1 MRSLK
6 SSPSLN
12 FRGLRRSR
20 PWLAVWFTLAT
31 VTCATVGR
39 AAEREVVGV
48 LALALEPEIAQQI
61 GLTPT
66 QLAQINQIVVDREAE
81 VLDIAADFR
90 GLTPDER
97 FAKLAPFRKET
108 EEKGLAAL
116 SPQQRAKLEQ
126 LRFKRYGLSLLG
138 DPVIAE
144 RLRIP
149 PDQQAAVRQA
159 VKAREEKL
167 RQLGPNAPAEEI
179 KKLDEPIAAMLG
191 EPQRAALR
199 ALLMGEIPAPVPTDP
214 VATAEVADDSSPAG
228 ASAPPPSVA
237 SGSGAA
243 KMPPVPE
250 AQQPD
255 RPLSPTGEAAVRSA
269 VPPVGNAVSPGT
281 ADSDQI
287 TASPAPP
294 ASASP
299 EAVTPAIVAASPS
312 PSATEA
318 EATSGA
324 STATAQPAS
333 VSERGSAEAQP
344 AQDMQPE
351 PSPSAET
358 DSPPPSSNT
367 AEMRPAAEA
376 PITGASTDERPEAA
390 AATSEPLPPSQ
401 APAQAPAA
409 GSTALPSPSSA
420 VPSTEVTVLKPATI
434 EQKLVAA
441 VAEVEQQTLPPSDVR
456 LRFNFRYQPWQE
468 VLKWFAEQA
477 GLSLVMEAP
486 PSGTFNYV
494 DDRGFAPSEAIDLLN
509 SVLLMKGYML
519 VRKERML
526 ILLNLDDGIPPN
538 LVDTVLPE
546 DLDKRG
552 DHELVSTLFQL
563 QRMSPEEAETEVK
576 KLLGPQGSVM
586 VLPKSKQ
593 LFVTET
599 AGKLRTIRRVIDAIE
614 NPQAAANNVRVIQ
627 VNPSTVDQVLN
638 IVRQMF
644 QIPADQN
651 TTADGNLRFALDP
664 GGARLLVTGTPDM
677 LDKFAKVVEAADPTS
692 FGGLASG
699 IESTPQLEVYPV
711 TAADPQAVLEVLQ
724 TLLVGMPDVRL
735 AIDPKTGNLIA
746 FARPAQH
753 ATIRA
758 TLQQF
763 QGEAGQVEVIPL
775 RVVDPQLA
783 VLAINKLFGSAD
795 GGNINA
801 PTVDADIMTRQL
813 LIRGSRVH
821 IEQIREMLRK
831 MGEPEAG
838 SGGGNV
844 NLIRTIPMPPEVAE
858 AMLRE
863 LQAVWPN
870 MRENRLQVIVPRS
883 VSDDAAPPESS
894 RGTGADGQPAER
906 GQLES
911 FRIPLGAAGM
921 TTRRL
926 VVGGTPNRSSGQ
938 TASTSSGTPP
948 AQPQPA
954 PTWPAPTGWG
964 PPSGFG
970 PPGPSGLPGGFQP
983 AAPPGAED
991 HEHRFDSD
999 RSTADPQSDH
1009 GVTAENKNGHDIP
1022 SRFRLVSRTAEID
1035 GNESEVGGHTQPP
1048 PADAVPVAPP
1058 NPSEPATPR
1067 SVPEPPTGA
1076 TPTPATGTPPVVV
1089 AVTPDGLVI
1098 ASQDPDA
1105 LNQLEGL
1112 LRRMMTA
1119 GQYQQSTGPEL
1130 VVYYLKHAKAETA
1143 GAILD
1148 QILGGGTLTSSGST
1162 GGSLV
1167 GEIARAAFGNVGGG
1181 LVGSLLGAEESSSA
1195 SSSSASRSESSRIQI
1210 TPDNRLNALIV
1221 QAYPEDLQLVEE
1233 ILRVLDRSDSPEDV
1247 AVQPKTIII
1256 PVRNTQA
1263 EEIAGILRSVYQDR
1277 LVTGSGQQR
1286 APSPQELIQLLR
1298 GGRGGGSGG
1307 RSQPQEEAPKMS
1319 IGVDSRTNSLII
1331 SAPERLLKEVQQ
1343 LVEQLDQRAET
1354 ESEEAT
1360 QVITLQRANPESIR
1374 SALTALLGGNV
1385 QIRGGTGSSGT
1396 RTATTTTTNRSG
1408 TQFRGFGAQP
1418 GGFQGFPGGFPGGFR
1433 GTGTGRF
1440 APGGFTGGDSG
1451 ARRSGR

>member
-1 MRSLK
+1 MRSPK
-6 SSPSLN
+6 SSPFLT
-12 FRGLRRSR
+12 FRGLRSWRL
-20 PWLAVWFTLAT
+20 WAAAWFAL
-31 VTCATVGR
+31 VTAFSMTVGQ

-48 LALALEPEIAQQI
+48 LALAVEPEVAQQL

-81 VLDIAADFR
+81 VLDLASDFR

-108 EEKGLAAL
+108 EDKGLAVL

-126 LRFKRYGLSLLG
+126 LRFKRYGLSLLA
-138 DPVIAE
+138 DPVMAE

-149 PDQQAAVRQA
+149 PEQQEAVREA
-159 VKAREEKL
+159 VRIREEKL
-167 RQLGPNAPAEEI
+167 RVLGPDAPPEEV

-191 EPQRAALR
+191 DPQRAALR
-199 ALLMGEIPAPVPTDP
+199 AILMGEASAQAASVPATSAAETADGQPPVDAAAQPTEPSASPPNSPDTMSAAPVVQAPESQMPPTEEPAAPPQAPSEGHSD
-214 VATAEVADDSSPAG
+214 TAAAETSPA
-228 ASAPPPSVA
+228 S
-237 SGSGAA
+237 
-243 KMPPVPE
+243 
-250 AQQPD
+250 
-255 RPLSPTGEAAVRSA
+255 TG
-269 VPPVGNAVSPGT
+269 T
-281 ADSDQI
+281 
-287 TASPAPP
+287 
-294 ASASP
+294 ASP
-299 EAVTPAIVAASPS
+299 EAATPPEGAVSP
-312 PSATEA
+312 
-318 EATSGA
+318 
-324 STATAQPAS
+324 
-333 VSERGSAEAQP
+333 
-344 AQDMQPE
+344 
-351 PSPSAET
+351 
-358 DSPPPSSNT
+358 
-367 AEMRPAAEA
+367 RPAAEESQ
-376 PITGASTDERPEAA
+376 PQTGASPSEASPSAPVTAADTLPPQTMQPGPPSSQTESPAPSTTDAPAPQPTVEQSIPDGQGEASKESAVAPPATQPTPPTPPAQTVGPPTTTTGVPSAGEIPPGTPAVDQQATAETAA
-390 AATSEPLPPSQ
+390 A
-401 APAQAPAA
+401 
-409 GSTALPSPSSA
+409 G
-420 VPSTEVTVLKPATI
+420 
-434 EQKLVAA
+434 
-441 VAEVEQQTLPPSDVR
+441 TLAPSDVR

-477 GLSLVMEAP
+477 GLSLVMESP

-494 DDRGFAPSEAIDLLN
+494 DDRAFTPSEAIDLLN

-576 KLLGPQGSVM
+576 KLLGPQGSVL

-614 NPQAAANNVRVIQ
+614 NPEAAANNVRVIQ

-651 TTADGNLRFALDP
+651 ATADGNLRFALDP

-677 LDKFAKVVEAADPTS
+677 LDRFSKVVEAADPTAS
-692 FGGLASG
+692 GGSGAG

-758 TLQQF
+758 TLQQL

-783 VLAINKLFGSAD
+783 VLAINKLFGAAD
-795 GGNINA
+795 GSNVNA
-801 PTVDADIMTRQL
+801 PTVDADITTRQL
-813 LIRGSRVH
+813 LIRGSRAH

-831 MGEPEAG
+831 MGEPEPG

-844 NLIRTIPMPPEVAE
+844 NLIRTIPMSPEVAE

-863 LQAVWPN
+863 LQTVWPN
-870 MRENRLQVIVPRS
+870 VRDNRLQVITPRS
-883 VSDDAAPPESS
+883 VSDDASPPEPAVP
-894 RGTGADGQPAER
+894 TGADGQPVER

-926 VVGGTPNRSSGQ
+926 VGGSVTSRSSAQ
-938 TASTSSGTPP
+938 TAPSSSSNQST
-948 AQPQPA
+948 QPQPA
-954 PTWPAPTGWG
+954 PSWPPPGGWG
-964 PPSGFG
+964 PPGGFG
-970 PPGPSGLPGGFQP
+970 PPGPWGPPGGFQP
-983 AAPPGAED
+983 LVPDGSSGHEHS
-991 HEHRFDSD
+991 HEHRSESD
-999 RSTADPQSDH
+999 RSTSLPQTNNRLTWETESPH
-1009 GVTAENKNGHDIP
+1009 AIQSPFH
-1022 SRFRLVSRTAEID
+1022 LVSQSAEASD
-1035 GNESEVGGHTQPP
+1035 MGTGSVGDAQPTPP
-1048 PADAVPVAPP
+1048 PTENPNAVSAP
-1058 NPSEPATPR
+1058 
-1067 SVPEPPTGA
+1067 PPTGSA
-1076 TPTPATGTPPVVV
+1076 PTPPQADGAPPSPAVPPSPSGTPPVVV
-1089 AVTPDGLVI
+1089 AVTPEGLII

-1105 LNQLEGL
+1105 LNQLEDL

-1119 GQYQQSTGPEL
+1119 GQYQQSGGPEL

-1148 QILGGGTLTSSGST
+1148 QILGGGTLTNSGST

-1181 LVGSLLGAEESSSA
+1181 LVGSLLGAEESSSD
-1195 SSSSASRSESSRIQI
+1195 SSSSASSSISSRIQI
-1210 TPDNRLNALIV
+1210 TPDSRLNALIV
-1221 QAYPEDLQLVEE
+1221 QAYPEDLKLVEE
-1233 ILRVLDRSDSPEDV
+1233 ILRVLDRADSPEDV
-1247 AVQPKTIII
+1247 AVQPKTVII

-1263 EEIAGILRSVYQDR
+1263 EEIASILRSVYQDR
-1277 LVTGSGQQR
+1277 LVTGSSQQR

-1298 GGRGGGSGG
+1298 GGRGGSGG
-1307 RSQPQEEAPKMS
+1307 RSQPQEEQPKMS
-1319 IGVDSRTNSLII
+1319 IGVDTRTNSLIV
-1331 SAPERLLKEVQQ
+1331 SAPEKLLNEVQQ

-1354 ESEEAT
+1354 ESEETT
-1360 QVITLQRANPESIR
+1360 QVVTLQRANPESVR
-1374 SALTALLGGNV
+1374 SALTALLGGDV
-1385 QIRGGTGSSGT
+1385 QIRGSSGSSGT
-1396 RTATTTTTNRSG
+1396 RSTGSSSSSRSSTG
-1408 TQFRGFGAQP
+1408 SQFRGFGGQP

-1433 GTGTGRF
+1433 GFVGTGTSG
-1440 APGGFTGGDSG
+1440 GGFSRGNSSS
-1451 ARRSGR
+1451 RRSGR